1 MSNERSRKK
10 RSRRTPSLPF
20 TRSRGVRLTTPEGD
34 EIVSAKATYRHAAPE
49 QVRQI
54 LQGVGDFGID
64 DELQPEPDGSYSFPW
79 LETTSKRS
87 RPVPI
92 GQRVLAHL
100 TLTPTTLE
108 VDTMSLCR
116 LDACRQRLERL
127 LGDRIRLVGTAVKDM
142 EQALRES
149 KPRPEPEEPFVP
161 PPEMIAEIEE
171 KMLRQWIDDSI
182 PALGG
187 LTPRQA
193 VWTPAGRR
201 QVLELI
207 EHAGRMQ
214 KRMLKTP
221 GVFAPDYRKVKKMLG
236 LE

>member
-1 MSNERSRKK
+1 MTNKRKK
-10 RSRRTPSLPF
+10 RSRRMPILPAL
-20 TRSRGVRLTTPEGD
+20 RPQGIRLTTPEGD
-34 EIVSAKATYRHAAPE
+34 DFVFAKATYQHAAPE
-49 QVRQI
+49 QIRQV
-54 LQGVGDFGID
+54 LQRADDFGID
-64 DELQPEPDGSYSFPW
+64 DELQPDPAGSYNFPW
-79 LETTSKRS
+79 LETTPKRS

-92 GQRVLAHL
+92 GQRVLAQL

-108 VDTMSLCR
+108 IDAMSLRR
-116 LDACRQRLERL
+116 LNACRRRLERL
-127 LGDRIRLVGTAVKDM
+127 LGDRIRLVGTEVKDM
-142 EQALRES
+142 EQAPPRTRG
-149 KPRPEPEEPFVP
+149 PRPEPEEPFVP

-193 VWTPAGRR
+193 VRTPEGRQ

-214 KRMLKTP
+214 RKMPKTP